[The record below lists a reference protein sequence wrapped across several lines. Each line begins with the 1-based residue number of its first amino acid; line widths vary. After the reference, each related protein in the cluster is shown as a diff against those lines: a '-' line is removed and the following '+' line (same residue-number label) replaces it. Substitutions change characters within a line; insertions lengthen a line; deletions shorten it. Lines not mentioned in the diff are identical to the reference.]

1 MSTTLLVS
9 LAVLILLALLAAGV
23 PVAFALSAAAVTG
36 LVVYRG
42 ADITASTLGSLP
54 YQSTAKSALIV
65 IPMFILMGVLAAHA
79 RVAEDVFRLS
89 HRVLRRLPGGLGL
102 ASIAACAGF
111 GAVSGSSIAT
121 TATVGRVAIVEMRKY
136 GYETAFAAG
145 IVAAAGTLS
154 VMIPPSIVLVIYGI
168 ITGESIGALLTAG
181 IIPGILSAL
190 VFMVLVL
197 VRARLKPSIA
207 GGRHNPAATAII
219 DAEPNLEGGKAP
231 QGKGYAGLLKITLLF
246 VIVIGGIYSGLFT
259 ATEAAALGALAALFM
274 LLADVFRF
282 GPKTLMQNLKNSL
295 AEGASVTSF
304 IFAVLVGAS
313 LFTFFLVSTGVTN
326 SFTLWALDLPVPP
339 IMIVVVL
346 LAIMLPLGMFLDPI
360 SIMLIVL
367 PLAYPVITGLGYD
380 GIWFAILTVKMIEIG
395 LISPPVGLNVYVLAG
410 TPGVKMED
418 AFRGIAW
425 FLPAELF
432 TTTLLFLIPD
442 LVTWLPSLI
451 ATQ

>member
-1 MSTTLLVS
+1 MSTTLLVGM
-9 LAVLILLALLAAGV
+9 AVLILLALLAAGV
-23 PVAFALSAAAVTG
+23 PVAFSLAGAAVVG

-54 YQSTAKSALIV
+54 YQSTAKSTLIV

-79 RVAEDVFRLS
+79 RVAEDVFRVS
-89 HRVLRRLPGGLGL
+89 HRLLRRLPGGLGL

-190 VFMVLVL
+190 VFMTLVL

-207 GGRHNPAATAII
+207 GGKYEPAEAI

-231 QGKGYAGLLKITLLF
+231 EGKGYAGLLKIILLF
-246 VIVIGGIYSGLFT
+246 VIVIGGIYSGIFT
-259 ATEAAALGALAALFM
+259 ATEAAALGALAALIM

-282 GPKTLMQNLKNSL
+282 GPRTLVMNLRNSF
-295 AEGASVTSF
+295 AEAASVTSF
-304 IFAVLVGAS
+304 IFAVLIGAG

-326 SFTLWALDLPVPP
+326 SFTNWALDLPVPP
-339 IMIVVVL
+339 VMVVVVL

-410 TPGVKMED
+410 TPGVRMED
-418 AFRGIAW
+418 AFKGIAW

-432 TTTLLFLIPD
+432 TTTVLFLIPD
-442 LVTWLPSLI
+442 LVTWLPGLI
-451 ATQ
+451 NQ

>member
-1 MSTTLLVS
+1 MSTTLLVGM
-9 LAVLILLALLAAGV
+9 AVLVLLALLAAGV
-23 PVAFALSAAAVTG
+23 PVAFSLAGAAIVG

-54 YQSTAKSALIV
+54 YQSTAKTTLIV
-65 IPMFILMGVLAAHA
+65 IPMFILMGVLASHA
-79 RVAEDVFRLS
+79 RVAEDVFRVS
-89 HRVLRRLPGGLGL
+89 HRLLRRLPGGLGL

-136 GYETAFAAG
+136 GYQTAFAAG

-154 VMIPPSIVLVIYGI
+154 VLIPPSIVLVIYGI

-181 IIPGILSAL
+181 IIPGILSAI
-190 VFMVLVL
+190 VFMVLVV
-197 VRARLKPSIA
+197 VRARLRPSLA
-207 GGRHNPAATAII
+207 GG
-219 DAEPNLEGGKAP
+219 DYEAEPIDGAPALDAGKAP
-231 QGKGYAGLLKITLLF
+231 VGKGYAGLLKITLLF
-246 VIVIGGIYSGLFT
+246 GIVIGGIYSGLFT
-259 ATEAAALGALAALFM
+259 ATEAASLGALAALFM

-282 GPKTLMQNLKNSL
+282 GVKTLLHNLKNSL
-295 AEGASVTSF
+295 AEAASVTSF

-326 SFTLWALDLPVPP
+326 AFTLWALDLPVPP
-339 IMIVVVL
+339 VMIVIL
-346 LAIMLPLGMFLDPI
+346 LLLIMLPLGMFLDPI

-410 TPGVKMED
+410 TPGVRMED

-432 TTTLLFLIPD
+432 TTTVLFLIPD
-442 LVTWLPSLI
+442 LVTWLPNQI
-451 ATQ
+451 G